1 MVEGIEIALCTKI
14 GGRKISVFSNEF
26 KSINSGINLHI
37 SLFSNIHTPIKLT
50 LLLAFF
56 SQLCLSLRREIPST
70 LERDTGAETQGEEKT
85 STAFRVFLFLRLLV
99 TVR

>member
-1 MVEGIEIALCTKI
+1 MKTDSV
-14 GGRKISVFSNEF
+14 RKQKVISDTTY
-26 KSINSGINLHI
+26 H